1 MLMIFVS
8 NSGFILSLNSRAGP
22 RRGGRERL
30 SLKSGRALGF
40 AGIADP
46 EREALS
52 TGAFVGATGGT
63 VFGVVIVFSICIKM

>member
-1 MLMIFVS
+1 
-8 NSGFILSLNSRAGP
+8 
-22 RRGGRERL
+22 L